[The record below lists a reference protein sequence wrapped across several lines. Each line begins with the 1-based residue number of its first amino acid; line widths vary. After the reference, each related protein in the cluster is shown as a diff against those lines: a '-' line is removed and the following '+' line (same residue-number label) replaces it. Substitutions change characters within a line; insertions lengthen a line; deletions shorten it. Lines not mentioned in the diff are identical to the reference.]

1 MAVNGE
7 KVSPMD
13 VSDTEQ
19 EEVVKSAETTTAEEE
34 DALKEA
40 LDSVSVV
47 ASSAV
52 SAASTTTVSV
62 GGGMGPTPLFPLLL
76 HLLAGLVMSVL
87 NCWVSSSSSL
97 VLRGL
102 LRHPSSSLP
111 PR

>member
-13 VSDTEQ
+13 VSDTEG

-62 GGGMGPTPLFPLLL
+62 GGNGSHP
-76 HLLAGLVMSVL
+76 SI
-87 NCWVSSSSSL
+87 SSSTAPPGRFSYVSPELLGQLQQFFSSQDFL
-97 VLRGL
+97 ATK
-102 LRHPSSSLP
+102 S
-111 PR
+111 